1 MGGKNNPIKFG
12 TDGWRAVI
20 AEDFTFD
27 NVRFCAQG
35 TAEYLKQEGLDS
47 RGLIIG
53 YDNRFASEDFAAAA
67 AEVIAGNDIKVF
79 LCPHPVPTPVISY
92 GVTVK
97 ETGGAIIITAS
108 HNPARWNGLKLRTAT
123 GSSAPPEVIAPVE
136 ALIDRAFNA
145 GRMNRILLGLA
156 REKKL
161 IESLDLTPI
170 YLERAAR
177 FVDLDE
183 LRRARL
189 KVVVD
194 SMYGVGAG
202 YLKTLLDGGAIDVTE
217 INNERNPTFPGINP
231 EPIAINL
238 SKLSTTIREQ
248 QADIGIAQDGDADRI
263 GIIDE
268 NGEFLTQLQ
277 VFALLCLYFLEVR
290 GERGPIVKTITST
303 SMVDRLGEIYNVP
316 VYETAVGFQ
325 YVAPV
330 MVSKA
335 AIIGGEESGGYG
347 FKGHVPERDSVAAAL
362 FFLDFM
368 VKTGKTPAQLLE
380 YLYSK
385 VGPHYYHRKDIHFP
399 EDERGRILN
408 HMRESSPEAID
419 GVRVVKKDT
428 TDGFRFILVD
438 KTWLLIRFSGTE
450 PVLRVYA
457 ESDSMARVERLL
469 ELGKALAGISV

>member
-1 MGGKNNPIKFG
+1 MKFG

-27 NVRFCAQG
+27 NIRFCAQG
-35 TAEYLKQEGLDS
+35 VAEYLKQEGLES

-53 YDNRFASEDFAAAA
+53 YDNRFASEDFAEAV
-67 AEVIAGNDIKVF
+67 AEVIAGNGIKVF
-79 LCPHPVPTPVISY
+79 LTPHPVPTPVISF
-92 GVTVK
+92 GVAFK
-97 ETGGAIIITAS
+97 ETAGAIIITAS
-108 HNPARWNGLKLRTAT
+108 HNPARWNGLKLRTAD

-136 ALIDRAFNA
+136 KLIDRALNA
-145 GRMNRILLGLA
+145 GKTNRIPIDLA

-161 IESLDLTPI
+161 VESLDLTPI
-170 YLERAAR
+170 YLERAAK

-189 KVVVD
+189 KVIVD
-194 SMYGVGAG
+194 TMYGVGVG
-202 YLKTLLDGGAIDVTE
+202 YLKTLLDSSTIDVKE
-217 INNERNPTFPGINP
+217 INNERNPAFPGINP
-231 EPIAINL
+231 EPIAVNL
-238 SKLSTTIREQ
+238 GKLSAAIREH

-268 NGEFLTQLQ
+268 KGEFLTQFQ
-277 VFALLCLYFLEVR
+277 VFALLCLYLLEVR
-290 GERGPIVKTITST
+290 GERGPVVKTITST

-330 MVSKA
+330 MVA
-335 AIIGGEESGGYG
+335 EDAIIGGEESGGYG
-347 FKGHVPERDSVAAAL
+347 FKGHVPERDSVVAAL
-362 FFLDFM
+362 YFLDFM
-368 VKTGKTPAQLLE
+368 VKTSKTPAQLLE

-385 VGPHYYHRKDIHFP
+385 VGPHYYHRTDIHFP
-399 EDERGRILN
+399 EDKRVRILTR
-408 HMRESSPEAID
+408 MRENYPDTID
-419 GVRVVKKDT
+419 GVRVVKRDT
-428 TDGFRFILVD
+428 TDGFRFILAD

-469 ELGKALAGISV
+469 ELGMQLAGVSA